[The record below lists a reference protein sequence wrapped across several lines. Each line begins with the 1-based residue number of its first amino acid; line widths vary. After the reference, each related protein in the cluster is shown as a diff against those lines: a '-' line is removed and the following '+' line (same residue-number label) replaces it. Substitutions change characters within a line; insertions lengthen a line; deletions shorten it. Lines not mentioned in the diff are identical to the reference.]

1 MQILLHPIPTKYL
14 GRLNEPDKS
23 RVKGAI
29 EGLGKEPPEG
39 NITPFIGQK
48 GIFRLKIGGYRI
60 LFRYRDSDI
69 LVTHIDPRGQVYT
82 KKNRGRKR

>member
-29 EGLGKEPPEG
+29 VRIRALLLSGATFVVTAFTAPMVSLVALSMSGAVPP
-39 NITPFIGQK
+39 F
-48 GIFRLKIGGYRI
+48 
-60 LFRYRDSDI
+60 
-69 LVTHIDPRGQVYT
+69 LVAIYGPLTECLR
-82 KKNRGRKR
+82 